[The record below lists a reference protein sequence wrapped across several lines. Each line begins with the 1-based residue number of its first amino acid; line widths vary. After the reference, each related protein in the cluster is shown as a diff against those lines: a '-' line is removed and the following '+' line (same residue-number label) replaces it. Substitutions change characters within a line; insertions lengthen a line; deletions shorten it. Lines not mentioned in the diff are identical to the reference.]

1 MPQQNTADKDF
12 ARRQFDAA
20 LKWAQVAHQHLLTQD
35 HPDYP
40 VLLLHGPN
48 APALIYAQGDLQRLK
63 NEAIAIVGARNA
75 SRDGESNARAFARFL
90 SEQGWCVVS
99 GLAHGIDAAAH
110 TGALQACAYCDPG
123 GTIAVLGTGIDVMYP
138 AVNQALAE
146 RILADNGLLLSE
158 FPLGTP
164 AKPRNFPRRNRIVA
178 GLSRGVLVI
187 EAALRS
193 GSLITAR
200 LATDMGREVFAL
212 PGSIHSP
219 LSRGPHALIKQGAKL
234 VESGADILSELCNF
248 IPQENHSSKESS
260 KEPARVTKTKQRQ
273 TKQRKSPRS
282 PVWDAIGY
290 DPVSEDALLER
301 TGFLPALLQTELL
314 TLELEGHIE
323 RLPSGRF
330 VRK

>member
-1 MPQQNTADKDF
+1 MPEPDTSKQAL

-20 LKWAQVAHQHLLTQD
+20 LKWAQGADCHVLTQD

-40 VLLLHGPN
+40 ELLLHGSS
-48 APALIYAQGDLQRLK
+48 APPLLYAQGSLAQLK
-63 NEAIAIVGARNA
+63 KEAIAIVGARNA
-75 SRDGESNARAFARFL
+75 SRDGEDNARAFARFL
-90 SEQGWCVVS
+90 SEHGWCVVS

-110 TGALQACAYCDPG
+110 VGAMQACTTSHQG
-123 GTIAVLGTGIDVMYP
+123 GTIAVLGTGIDLVYP
-138 AVNQALAE
+138 LVHQALSE
-146 RILADNGLLLSE
+146 QILSNGGLLISE

-164 AKPRNFPRRNRIVA
+164 AKPKNFPRRNRIVA
-178 GLSRGVLVI
+178 GLSRGVMVI

-234 VESGADILSELCNF
+234 VESGADILSELGNF
-248 IPQENHSSKESS
+248 IPEGQPSLMAS
-260 KEPARVTKTKQRQ
+260 VCVKTRQ
-273 TKQRKSPRS
+273 SQAPRS
-282 PVWDAIGY
+282 PVWSAIGY

-301 TGFLPALLQTELL
+301 TGFLPALLQSELL
-314 TLELEGHIE
+314 TLELEGYIE

>member
-1 MPQQNTADKDF
+1 MPQQDTAEKDF

-20 LKWAQVAHQHLLTQD
+20 LKWAQVAHHHLLTQD

-40 VLLLHGPN
+40 ALLLHGPS
-48 APALIYAQGDLQRLK
+48 PPPLIFAQGDLQRLK

-75 SRDGESNARAFARFL
+75 SRDGEDNARAFAHFL

-110 TGALQACAYCDPG
+110 TGALQACASSAPG

-138 AVNQALAE
+138 VVNQALAE
-146 RILADNGLLLSE
+146 RILSGNGLLLSE

-200 LATDMGREVFAL
+200 LGTDMGREVFAL

-234 VESGADILSELCNF
+234 VESGADILIELSHF
-248 IPQENHSSKESS
+248 IPDDRNGNTS
-260 KEPARVTKTKQRQ
+260 PACATKKKQRQ
-273 TKQRKSPRS
+273 SPRS
-282 PVWDAIGY
+282 PVWGAIGY

>member
-1 MPQQNTADKDF
+1 MPHSDTAKNDRN
-12 ARRQFDAA
+12 RRQFDAA
-20 LKWAQVAHQHLLTQD
+20 LKWAQAAHHHLLTQD

-40 VLLLHGPN
+40 NILHQGPGAPPLL
-48 APALIYAQGDLQRLK
+48 YAQGDLSRLK
-63 NEAIAIVGARNA
+63 KEAIAIVGARNA
-75 SRDGESNARAFARFL
+75 SHDGQDNARAFARFL

-110 TGALQACAYCDPG
+110 TGALQARDSLHAG

-138 AVNQALAE
+138 ILNQALADQ
-146 RILADNGLLLSE
+146 ILAGNGLLLSE

-164 AKPRNFPRRNRIVA
+164 AKPKNFPRRNKIVA

-200 LATDMGREVFAL
+200 LATDMSREVFAL

-234 VESGADILSELCNF
+234 VESGADILSELSNF
-248 IPQENHSSKESS
+248 APDSPYITTATTYVTTAQKSESS
-260 KEPARVTKTKQRQ
+260 H
-273 TKQRKSPRS
+273 S
-282 PVWDAIGY
+282 PVWRAIGY
-290 DPVSEDALLER
+290 DPVSEDTLLER

-314 TLELEGHIE
+314 TLELEGYIK

-330 VRK
+330 VRN

>member
-20 LKWAQVAHQHLLTQD
+20 LKWAQVAHHHLLTQD

-40 VLLLHGPN
+40 ALLLHGPS
-48 APALIYAQGDLQRLK
+48 APSLIYAQGDLQRLK
-63 NEAIAIVGARNA
+63 NESIAIVGARNA
-75 SRDGESNARAFARFL
+75 SRDGENNARAFARFL

-110 TGALQACAYCDPG
+110 TGALQACASCDSG
-123 GTIAVLGTGIDVMYP
+123 GTLAVLGTGIDLMYP
-138 AVNQALAE
+138 VINQALAE
-146 RILADNGLLLSE
+146 RILAGNGLLLSE

-234 VESGADILSELCNF
+234 VESGADILSELSHF
-248 IPQENHSSKESS
+248 IPHENPSSQ
-260 KEPARVTKTKQRQ
+260 EPARVTETTQRK

-314 TLELEGHIE
+314 HLELAGHIE

>member
-1 MPQQNTADKDF
+1 MPQSDTAKNDR

-20 LKWAQVAHQHLLTQD
+20 LKWAQVAHHHLLTQD

-40 VLLLHGPN
+40 SILHQGPSPPPLL
-48 APALIYAQGDLQRLK
+48 YAQGELAQLK
-63 NEAIAIVGARNA
+63 KEAIAIVGARNA
-75 SRDGESNARAFARFL
+75 SHDGQDNARAFARFL

-110 TGALQACAYCDPG
+110 VGALQARDACHAG

-138 AVNQALAE
+138 IVNQALAE
-146 RILADNGLLLSE
+146 QILAGNGLLLSE

-164 AKPRNFPRRNRIVA
+164 AKPKNFPRRNRIVA

-200 LATDMGREVFAL
+200 LATDLSREVFAL
-212 PGSIHSP
+212 PGSIHAP

-234 VESGADILSELCNF
+234 VESGADILSELSNF
-248 IPQENHSSKESS
+248 APNGPFITTAPACTTTSSKS
-260 KEPARVTKTKQRQ
+260 
-273 TKQRKSPRS
+273 KSPHS
-282 PVWDAIGY
+282 PVWRAIGY
-290 DPVSEDALLER
+290 DPVSEDTLLAR

-314 TLELEGHIE
+314 TLELEGYIK
-323 RLPSGRF
+323 RLSSGRY
-330 VRK
+330 VRN

>member
-1 MPQQNTADKDF
+1 MPHSDSSKTDR

-20 LKWAQVAHQHLLTQD
+20 LKWSQVAHHHLLTQD

-40 VLLLHGPN
+40 SLLHQGPS
-48 APALIYAQGDLQRLK
+48 APPLIYAQGALGLLK
-63 NEAIAIVGARNA
+63 KEAIAIVGARNA
-75 SRDGESNARAFARFL
+75 THGGQDNARAFARFL

-99 GLAHGIDAAAH
+99 GLAHGVDAAAH
-110 TGALQACAYCDPG
+110 AGALQACTSMHSG

-138 AVNQALAE
+138 MVNQTLAE
-146 RILADNGLLLSE
+146 QILSGNGLLLSE

-164 AKPRNFPRRNRIVA
+164 AKPKNFPRRNRIVA
-178 GLSRGVLVI
+178 GLARGVLVI

-234 VESGADILSELCNF
+234 VESGADILSELSHF
-248 IPQENHSSKESS
+248 ISEGKEVCPTPAHATTSKKS
-260 KEPARVTKTKQRQ
+260 
-273 TKQRKSPRS
+273 KSPHS
-282 PVWDAIGY
+282 PVWSAIGY
-290 DPVSEDALLER
+290 DPVSEDTLLER

-314 TLELEGHIE
+314 TLELAGHIE